1 MALGHQQ
8 TLDHAR
14 ELTRIAAQWLV
25 ILSFSAFRGAP
36 TFSASM
42 CHYHAMLDPDATDA
56 DRLAACRAMHACV
69 RRRAEAEDLEGK
81 AKRLQERPVDPYDA
95 HWHTTRD
102 GAAMWM
108 ITHLLDC
115 AIRGFDAEV
124 LVG

>member
-25 ILSFSAFRGAP
+25 ILSFSAFRGA
-36 TFSASM
+36 TVFSSSM
-42 CHYHAMLDPDATDA
+42 CHYHAMLDPAATDA
-56 DRLAACRAMHACV
+56 QRLASCRAMRDCV

-102 GAAMWM
+102 GASLWM
-108 ITHLLDC
+108 IVHLLDC
-115 AIRGFDAEV
+115 AISGFEAEA
-124 LVG
+124 LVE